1 MLELTFTM
9 IKPECVSGK
18 HIGEVIARIEKAG
31 FAIKALRM
39 VHMTR
44 KDAETFYA
52 VHKERPF
59 YGELTEYMSSGPVV
73 AMVLEKEN
81 CIKAY
86 REFIGATNPKD
97 AAPGTIRRDFGSS
110 IQFNCVHASDGPDTA
125 RAEIKFFFSDRD
137 LVG

>member
-1 MLELTFTM
+1 
-9 IKPECVSGK
+9 
-18 HIGEVIARIEKAG
+18 
-31 FAIKALRM
+31 
-39 VHMTR
+39 
-44 KDAETFYA
+44 
-52 VHKERPF
+52 
-59 YGELTEYMSSGPVV
+59 MSSGPVV